1 MIFFSAVDGTLSHVA
16 LAPKKI
22 APPLGRRSNPLLLI
36 I

>member
-1 MIFFSAVDGTLSHVA
+1 MIFFSVDGTLSHVA

-22 APPLGRRSNPLLLI
+22 APPLGQKSNPLLLI